1 MEGEVLAISI
11 REVRNG
17 KRKAIEEAYLSP
29 TEGLKEEAASR
40 PTGEISMI
48 SQATYDQMNDMG
60 VDFLY
65 GDFGENIRVG
75 GLMVGRLPIGTQIK
89 IGQAVLEIV
98 KNADYSP
105 GQYVT
110 VRGYAGDLSL
120 LPDRSQARVVIG
132 GQIKIGDDVKVLQK
146 SLA

>member
-11 REVRNG
+11 TEAPGR
-17 KRKAIEEAYLSP
+17 KRKAVEEAYLDP
-29 TEGLKEEAASR
+29 IQGIKEEAASR
-40 PTGEISMI
+40 PGGEISMI
-48 SQATYDQMNDMG
+48 SQATYEQMNDMG

-75 GLMVGRLPIGTQIK
+75 GLMIGRLPIGTQIK
-89 IGQAVLEIV
+89 IGQAVLEITR
-98 KNADYSP
+98 NADYSP

-132 GQIKIGDDVKVLQK
+132 GTVKIGDEVKVLQK
-146 SLA
+146 SLK

>member
-1 MEGEVLAISI
+1 MLAISI
-11 REVRNG
+11 TETGSR

-29 TEGLKEEAASR
+29 TLGIKEETASQ
-40 PTGEISMI
+40 PVGEISMI

-89 IGQAVLEIV
+89 MGQAVLEIIQ
-98 KNADYSP
+98 NADYST

-132 GQIKIGDDVKVLQK
+132 GPIKIGDEVKVLQK
-146 SLA
+146 SLK